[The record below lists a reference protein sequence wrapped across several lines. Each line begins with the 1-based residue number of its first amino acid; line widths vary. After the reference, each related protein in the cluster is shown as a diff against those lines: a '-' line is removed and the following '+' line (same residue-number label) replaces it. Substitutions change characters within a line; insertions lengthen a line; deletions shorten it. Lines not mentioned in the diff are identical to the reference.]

1 MESNLQDLMAQAAQL
16 TRSGR
21 LVEATTLLRSAMGG
35 GGNAAAAPAAR
46 PMQAPMRDVI
56 DVTAR
61 RVDSGGG
68 SDAGSS
74 ASSFTTHGFANT
86 ADRRD
91 YKLFLPARP
100 GTAALSPMPLVV
112 MLHGC
117 TQNPDDFAAGTR
129 MNQLAEAQGFA
140 VLYPWQSAKANPQA
154 CWNWFK
160 HSHQTAG
167 RGEPA
172 LIAGMVR
179 QVAAGHVIDPK
190 RIYVAGLS
198 AGGAMAAIVGET
210 HPEIF
215 AAVGVHSGLA
225 AGAAKDLPSAL
236 SAMKNGAPGAH
247 GAGSGRPTI
256 VFHGDA
262 DTTVNAAN
270 ARAVVASSVGGAA
283 AARGEVSSVAGRRT
297 THKEIF
303 KAADGRVLAEMW
315 LVNGA
320 PHAWSG
326 GGPGSYT
333 DPTGPDASAEMLRF
347 FLAHPQP

>member
-1 MESNLQDLMAQAAQL
+1 MESNFQDLMSQAAQL

-21 LVEATTLLRSAMGG
+21 LVEATTLLRSAMGTG
-35 GGNAAAAPAAR
+35 GGNAAPRAPAN
-46 PMQAPMRDVI
+46 APDVI
-56 DVTAR
+56 DVQAR
-61 RVDSGGG
+61 RVDAGGG
-68 SDAGSS
+68 ATVGG
-74 ASSFTTHGFANT
+74 FTTHSFAST

-91 YKLFLPARP
+91 YKLFVPSRPA
-100 GTAALSPMPLVV
+100 AASLSPMPLVV

-129 MNQLAEAQGFA
+129 MNQLAEAQGFV
-140 VLYPWQSAKANPQA
+140 VLYPAQSAKANPQG
-154 CWNWFK
+154 CWNWIK
-160 HSHQTAG
+160 HTHQTRE

-172 LIAGMVR
+172 LIAGMVG
-179 QVAAGHVIDPK
+179 QVMAGHAIDPK
-190 RIYVAGLS
+190 RVYVAGLS

-210 HPEIF
+210 HPELF

-236 SAMKNGAPGAH
+236 SAMKGGAAGAQR
-247 GAGSGRPTI
+247 AGSGKPTI

-262 DTTVNAAN
+262 DPTVNVAN
-270 ARAVVASSVGGAA
+270 ARAVIAASVGGAA
-283 AARGEVSSVAGRRT
+283 AERGEVSSVAGRRSSR
-297 THKEIF
+297 KEIF
-303 KAADGRVLAEMW
+303 RAADGRVTAELW
-315 LVNGA
+315 LVQGA

-347 FLAHPQP
+347 FRDHPRS